1 MSWFTIRAPKMIPKA
16 HSILQGGL
24 QDLLKAIKEQDA
36 DKVSVGLASTLDT
49 AAELELLQVT
59 INYR

>member
-1 MSWFTIRAPKMIPKA
+1 MIPKA

-24 QDLLKAIKEQDA
+24 QDLFKAIKEQDA
-36 DKVSVGLASTLDT
+36 DKVSVGLASTLYT
-49 AAELELLQVT
+49 VVELELSQLT

>member
-1 MSWFTIRAPKMIPKA
+1 MIPKA

-36 DKVSVGLASTLDT
+36 DKVSVGLASNLDT
-49 AAELELLQVT
+49 VAELELL
-59 INYR
+59 